1 MNKISNNFETENQT
15 ESSRISSIRYV
26 VEMLLVCNLKLSS
39 IPSSLGVDS
48 DFSLEEQKLIVFLG
62 EQNKYIFY
70 FF

>member
-62 EQNKYIFY
+62 EQNKYIFC